1 MSVVNFCLTVLTAGC
16 SSSADCHHT
25 AVFFTILL
33 CILVFSIYNSFG
45 CLLFDMMMMKHFASS
60 GRRFQILYFTAVNTS
75 VQMDT
80 YSIISKIYF
89 NYILCSIVVPFGA
102 LMLYVYILNC
112 VITRLVHLRLLS
124 FCQGTQ
130 AAHDKNKELETDIK
144 QKSSQRLRLQVYQ
157 NGDLKHSKR

>member
-1 MSVVNFCLTVLTAGC
+1 M
-16 SSSADCHHT
+16 
-25 AVFFTILL
+25 
-33 CILVFSIYNSFG
+33 Y
-45 CLLFDMMMMKHFASS
+45 FASS

-112 VITRLVHLRLLS
+112 VITRLVHLRLQS

-130 AAHDKNKELETDIK
+130 TARDKNMELETDIK

>member
-1 MSVVNFCLTVLTAGC
+1 
-16 SSSADCHHT
+16 
-25 AVFFTILL
+25 
-33 CILVFSIYNSFG
+33 
-45 CLLFDMMMMKHFASS
+45 MMMMKHFASS
-60 GRRFQILYFTAVNTS
+60 GRFQILYFTAVNTS

-112 VITRLVHLRLLS
+112 VITRLVHLRLQS

-130 AAHDKNKELETDIK
+130 AAHDKNMELETDIK